1 MFLAN
6 VPIQYGSFKIRCRFM
21 AVSTLY
27 RIISICNKHDHK
39 FALSGVKA
47 LKINDCFWQLV

>member
-1 MFLAN
+1 
-6 VPIQYGSFKIRCRFM
+6 M